1 MGTVLSNHS
10 THQDIKMKFLIPL
23 LVVLA
28 TSDAFFL
35 GFGRNPDA
43 RDVDIK
49 DTDTEELARLLG
61 EILVKELRNNN
72 YNNHHNNDHD
82 DDDDDDDD
90 DENKNH
96 HNNNNN
102 RYNNNNNNTPKP
114 VHTYTPRPLPTF
126 TPEPIHSYNNNN
138 NNNNNKYNNNNTPRP
153 VHTYTPEPIV
163 TIEPDH
169 IIYNAEPEPVHKLS
183 AKIISYR
190 HHKTVQKPANW

>member
-10 THQDIKMKFLIPL
+10 RHQDIKMKFLIPL

-72 YNNHHNNDHD
+72 YNNHLDDDHD
-82 DDDDDDDD
+82 DDDDVDDD
-90 DENKNH
+90 DEDDDDNH
-96 HNNNNN
+96 HN
-102 RYNNNNNNTPKP
+102 
-114 VHTYTPRPLPTF
+114 
-126 TPEPIHSYNNNN
+126 SYDD
-138 NNNNNKYNNNNTPRP
+138 
-153 VHTYTPEPIV
+153 
-163 TIEPDH
+163 DH
-169 IIYNAEPEPVHKLS
+169 DDE
-183 AKIISYR
+183 
-190 HHKTVQKPANW
+190 